1 MKIGDI
7 FGSGVAY
14 NLGPHHKRVL
24 HLTRYCAL
32 PNESVKEFLIFGR
45 ASAFLFEVGW
55 ADGFVKVSWFTIG
68 ILGLLAVTSFGI
80 DFYLASFGVKR
91 FGASKLAM
99 FGATAGMLVGMFFGI
114 VGLLVGP
121 FVGAFLGELV
131 MRKDLKQAGKA
142 GGGAWLGLA
151 IGIAAKIALVF
162 TMIGIFVLAYIF

>member
-1 MKIGDI
+1 MSVFLWVVAVILVITGI
-7 FGSGVAY
+7 VGVVV
-14 NLGPHHKRVL
+14 PVL
-24 HLTRYCAL
+24 PGTSLVFVGL
-32 PNESVKEFLIFGR
+32 LI
-45 ASAFLFEVGW
+45 AAW